1 MHDSVVKNPSA
12 IGEMNDDNNGSAA
25 TLDDEEDDTIHED
38 PPKRLWKFPSGN
50 SLLKIDNVEYD
61 PPLLGFLLRCM

>member
-1 MHDSVVKNPSA
+1 LTGPVSADMHDSVVKNPSA

-38 PPKRLWKFPSGN
+38 PPKRL
-50 SLLKIDNVEYD
+50 
-61 PPLLGFLLRCM
+61 